1 MDITEN
7 YALGFTYYKYKY
19 LISFKIYVVFYQ
31 YQSIQFKKFK
41 LINDNLSES
50 VIPKSSK
57 FWKNVSDGKFLIS
70 LIAHDV

>member
-7 YALGFTYYKYKY
+7 YALGFACHKDKY